1 MKKEWLNKVSE
12 KNNDWLGI
20 AASFVG
26 DVESHDV
33 VQEMYLDLERW
44 ADERIIKADGEV
56 NRCYIYLNIRT
67 ICFKR
72 FKEQKKKGNL
82 PEDGLSLEELATK
95 NQDEDYNKEKDLAWE
110 LIIENVNT
118 LIDSWKWYDK
128 TLFNLYKNSKFSL
141 RGLAKETDISWM
153 SIHQTVKKC
162 KDLIRE
168 EFQEDYDDFKNGDYH
183 LIKPFK
189 I

>member
-1 MKKEWLNKVSE
+1 MKQEWLQKVAQKHE
-12 KNNDWLGI
+12 DWLGI

-26 DVESHDV
+26 DNQSKDI
-33 VQEMYLDLERW
+33 VQDMYTNLERW
-44 ADERIIKADGEV
+44 ADERIIKPDGEV

-67 ICFKR
+67 LCFIY
-72 FKEQKKKGNL
+72 FKEQKKKVDL
-82 PEDGLSLEELATK
+82 PEDGPSLEYLVSQGQEEYNEDKDIAWDLILK
-95 NQDEDYNKEKDLAWE
+95 NT
-110 LIIENVNT
+110 NV

-153 SIHQTVKKC
+153 SIHSTVKKC

-168 EFQEDYDDFKNGDYH
+168 EFQEDYEDYKNGDYH
-183 LIKPFK
+183 LIKPFTL
-189 I
+189 

>member
-1 MKKEWLNKVSE
+1 MEKEWLQKVAE
-12 KNNDWLGI
+12 KHEDWLGI
-20 AASFVG
+20 ATSFVG
-26 DVESHDV
+26 DIKSHDI
-33 VQEMYLDLERW
+33 VQDMYLNLERW
-44 ADERIIKADGEV
+44 ADERIIKDDGEV

-67 ICFKR
+67 LCFVY
-72 FKEQKKKGNL
+72 FKEQKKKGEL
-82 PEDGLSLEELATK
+82 PEGGPTLEELASLGV
-95 NQDEDYNKEKDLAWE
+95 DEKYNEDKDIAWD
-110 LIIENVNT
+110 LIIKNTNV

-128 TLFNLYKNSKFSL
+128 TFFNLYKNSTFSL

-153 SIHQTVKKC
+153 SIHTTVKKC

-168 EFQEDYDDFKNGDYH
+168 EFQEDYEDYKNGDYH